1 LLYSHS
7 TVIIAI
13 MIDHPRFFDPF
24 SLDGFFLRL
33 EELLF
38 RSLLDSIHF
47 AVEDNPSLLH
57 RHQFF
62 VFLSHLLLQVLFDL
76 GVYMHQVSI
85 VVDLHIPRVF
95 HNCQTLGVALE
106 KSFRFVEIWPVVRLI
121 ISYGFGAVVR
131 VLRDLRKV
139 VLCAKRHLH
148 RVFIDRNFI

>member
-1 LLYSHS
+1 MAFFCALRNYFSVLCLTLFISRSRITRPYF
-7 TVIIAI
+7 TVI
-13 MIDHPRFFDPF
+13 
-24 SLDGFFLRL
+24 S
-33 EELLF
+33 
-38 RSLLDSIHF
+38 
-47 AVEDNPSLLH
+47 
-57 RHQFF
+57 FF